1 MTYRAKIILL
11 SHNNPDMNRAGQQSH
26 SVSLQSFGTL
36 VLSRVCQTES
46 SPRSDFSQQVEG
58 REHGGG
64 IPGIL
69 RLRPRSST
77 MISAHI
83 DLQEF
88 HHMVTPDCRGG
99 WGWSLAGQP

>member
-46 SPRSDFSQQVEG
+46 SPHSDFSQQVEG
-58 REHGGG
+58 RGWRRH
-64 IPGIL
+64 
-69 RLRPRSST
+69 T
-77 MISAHI
+77 W
-83 DLQEF
+83 DLKAQAEK
-88 HHMVTPDCRGG
+88 
-99 WGWSLAGQP
+99 